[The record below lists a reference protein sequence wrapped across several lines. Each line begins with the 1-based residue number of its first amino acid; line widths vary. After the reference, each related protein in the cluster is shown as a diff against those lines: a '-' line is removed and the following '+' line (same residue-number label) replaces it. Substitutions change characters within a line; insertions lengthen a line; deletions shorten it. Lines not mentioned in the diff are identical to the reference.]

1 MDKVLLYFSLK
12 YHGEWDK
19 IYEALDRKEKITQQE
34 LASVEQRI
42 DCDYLTIINPLYPT
56 NLKNSHHPPFVLFYK
71 GKIDLLV
78 NYYKIFSF
86 IYENKIENCNQQS
99 FERLVNNF
107 KKEHKTFLLAN
118 LNSMSGYI
126 NRFVRET
133 SSNYILITDTIASID
148 NNIDGLIIS
157 EGYDRNNNQIGFI
170 TRLLVTLAT
179 ATIVVEVAKKSLLIP
194 VIEQGLNDQGSLFV
208 LPLSVDVKNRA
219 NNALIKLGAKLIE
232 SSSDVLKDL

>member
-19 IYEALDRKEKITQQE
+19 IYEALDRKEKISQQE

-86 IYENKIENCNQQS
+86 IYEDKIENCNQKS
-99 FERLVNNF
+99 FEQLVNNF
-107 KKEHKTFLLAN
+107 QKEHKTFLLAN
-118 LNSMSGYI
+118 LNLMSGYI
-126 NRFVRET
+126 NRLVQET
-133 SSNYILITDTIASID
+133 SLDHILIADTIASVD
-148 NNIDGLIIS
+148 NNIGGLIIS
-157 EGYDRNNNQIGFI
+157 EGYDANNNHTTFI
-170 TRLLVTLAT
+170 NRLLVTLAT
-179 ATIVVEVAKKSLLIP
+179 ATIVVEVAKKSPLIS
-194 VIEQGLNDQGSLFV
+194 VIEQGLNESGSLFV
-208 LPLSVDVKNRA
+208 LPLGIDVKNRA
-219 NNALIKLGAKLIE
+219 NNTLIKLGAKLIE

>member
-19 IYEALDRKEKITQQE
+19 IYEALDKKEKISQQE
-34 LASVEQRI
+34 LESVEQRI
-42 DCDYLTIINPLYPT
+42 NCDYLTIINPLYPT

-86 IYENKIENCNQQS
+86 IYEDKIENCNQQS

-118 LNSMSGYI
+118 LNLMSSYI
-126 NRFVRET
+126 NCLIQET
-133 SSNYILITDTIASID
+133 SSNYILITDTIASVHD
-148 NNIDGLIIS
+148 NSDGLIIS
-157 EGYDRNNNQIGFI
+157 EGYDLNNNQVAFI

-179 ATIVVEVAKKSLLIP
+179 ATVVIEVAKKSPLIP
-194 VIEQGLNDQGSLFV
+194 IIEQGLTENGSLFV
-208 LPLSVDVKNRA
+208 LPLGIDVKNRA
-219 NNALIKLGAKLIE
+219 NNTLIKLGAKLIE